1 MHSRKTNNS
10 PSMIVSFSFLITLL
24 VAVATFADEFSIPGT
39 SVSLDAPDGFS
50 VATGF
55 SGLQNL
61 EDGSSIT
68 VIELPVE
75 AYEELALIFS
85 DLDVAKAGFAQQGV
99 SIERSGTIAV
109 GGQIVPILMGSQPIP
124 GGSVEKYMALFRGDT
139 AVLISFNIFDAE
151 TITISTIE
159 RSLASVTLSSAPT
172 LSEEVEQLPF
182 SFASAA
188 PFRIGDV
195 LGGSSV
201 LLTSFEGIDP
211 TGLMPVVII
220 VRALAAVPASD
231 VKLVAQQ
238 LLRETQGFEE
248 AEIASSEEVN
258 FGGGAANYLEA
269 VSEGRKIVQ
278 YLRVPANGIYVRLVA
293 FGEIAE
299 IDEVLSA
306 VSEIARSVS
315 VPE

>member
-24 VAVATFADEFSIPGT
+24 VAVASFADEFSIPGT

-220 VRALAAVPASD
+220 VRALAAVPAFD

>member
-24 VAVATFADEFSIPGT
+24 VAVASFADEFSIPGT

-220 VRALAAVPASD
+220 VR
-231 VKLVAQQ
+231 
-238 LLRETQGFEE
+238 QGFEE